1 MCVTCQQ
8 PHLSWPSHTQRW
20 NHLESERWDL
30 TNKKEEMREKPTRN
44 VMEDEETNTTQLS
57 SINQQ
62 PLLSKR
68 ESSLEEEDENA
79 TDEEE
84 KLEKERDSSSSKE
97 IIKEL
102 KNIQRQNT
110 ITHYLLTASILV
122 TLAWQLSEFSLIFKI
137 KQGFSNPLRSIGGA
151 IKGVLSASEQKQT
164 QVIPPTYLPGL
175 KIPDWPGFDT
185 SNEEDEDDND

>member
-1 MCVTCQQ
+1 
-8 PHLSWPSHTQRW
+8 
-20 NHLESERWDL
+20 
-30 TNKKEEMREKPTRN
+30 
-44 VMEDEETNTTQLS
+44 MEDEETSTAKLS

-62 PLLSKR
+62 PLLSKL
-68 ESSLEEEDENA
+68 ESSLEEDGNA

-84 KLEKERDSSSSKE
+84 IEKQGGSSSSSKE

-122 TLAWQLSEFSLIFKI
+122 TLVWQLSEFSLIFKI

-151 IKGVLSASEQKQT
+151 IKGLFGASEQQT

-175 KIPDWPGFDT
+175 KLPEWPGFDT
-185 SNEEDEDDND
+185 SNEEDEDDAD